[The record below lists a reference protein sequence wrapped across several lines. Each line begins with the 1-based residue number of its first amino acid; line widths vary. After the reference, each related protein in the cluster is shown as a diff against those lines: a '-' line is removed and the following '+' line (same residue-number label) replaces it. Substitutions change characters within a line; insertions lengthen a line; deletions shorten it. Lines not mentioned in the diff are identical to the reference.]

1 MNENDYVLRVQN
13 ISKAFPGV
21 KALDD
26 VSFDIRRGSFHA
38 LVGENGAGKSTL
50 IKILSGVYIADSGS
64 VTFNGKPMEVKS
76 PLEAQQLGISVVHQE
91 PKLVES
97 LTVKENIFLGRPIMG
112 KFGVSMQK
120 MREEARKFLDRLKMP
135 LDPDELVSNLSV
147 AQKQIVEICKALSFN
162 SDLIIMDE
170 PSATLTEKELE
181 LLFDILRDLKKA
193 GITIIYISHRL
204 EEIFELADE
213 VSVIRD
219 GKHIKTMP
227 VEGVTREELIRLMV
241 GRTLGMEYPKKKVN
255 IGETIMKVEHLSSKD
270 VLHDINFELR
280 SGEILGFAGL
290 VGAGRTEVARALFG
304 ADKNATGNVTVK
316 GKAYHIKNVPNA
328 IEHKIGLV
336 PEDRKLQGLILEM
349 KIRENVSMANMDAI
363 TRSRMLSFH
372 KEEKLAWDYVDKL
385 HIATPDVVRKVADL
399 SGGNQQKVVIAK
411 WLNADSDILI
421 IDEPTRGIDVGA
433 KAEIY
438 NLICDMAA
446 QGKAIIM
453 ISSDMP
459 ELLGVCDRIIVMH
472 DGRITGELNIEEAT
486 QERILEYAIQ

>member
-91 PKLVES
+91 LKLVES

-255 IGETIMKVEHLSSKD
+255 SGETIMKVEHLSSKD

-290 VGAGRTEVARALFG
+290 VGAGRTEVARALFR

-349 KIRENVSMANMDAI
+349 KIRENV
-363 TRSRMLSFH
+363 
-372 KEEKLAWDYVDKL
+372 
-385 HIATPDVVRKVADL
+385 
-399 SGGNQQKVVIAK
+399 
-411 WLNADSDILI
+411 
-421 IDEPTRGIDVGA
+421 
-433 KAEIY
+433 
-438 NLICDMAA
+438 
-446 QGKAIIM
+446 
-453 ISSDMP
+453 
-459 ELLGVCDRIIVMH
+459 
-472 DGRITGELNIEEAT
+472 
-486 QERILEYAIQ
+486 

>member
-1 MNENDYVLRVQN
+1 MSQNDYVLSVQN
-13 ISKAFPGV
+13 ITKSFPGV

-26 VSFDIRRGSFHA
+26 VSFDIKRGSFHA

-50 IKILSGVYIADSGS
+50 IKILSGVYLADSGS
-64 VTFNGKPMEVKS
+64 VIFNGKPMNVKS

-91 PKLVES
+91 LKLVES

-120 MREEARKFLDRLKMP
+120 MREEAQKFLDRLKMP

-162 SDLIIMDE
+162 ADLIIMDE

-181 LLFDILRDLKKA
+181 LLFDILRDLKKE

-227 VEGVTREELIRLMV
+227 IEGVTREELIRLMV
-241 GRTLGMEYPKKKVN
+241 GRTLGMEYPKKHVE
-255 IGETIMKVEHLSSKD
+255 IGDVIMKVEGLSSKD
-270 VLHDINFELR
+270 LLHDISFELK

-304 ADKNATGNVTVK
+304 ADRNARGKVTIK
-316 GKAYHIKNVPNA
+316 GKDYQIKNVPNA
-328 IEHKIGLV
+328 IEYKIGLV
-336 PEDRKLQGLILEM
+336 PEDRKLQGLILGM
-349 KIRENVSMANMDAI
+349 KVRENISMANMNTV
-363 TRSRMLSFH
+363 TRSGMLSFA
-372 KEEKLAWDYVDKL
+372 KEENLAWEYVEKL
-385 HIATPDVVRKVADL
+385 HIATPDTIRKVADL

-472 DGRITGELNIEEAT
+472 DGKITGELGIEEAS

>member
-91 PKLVES
+91 LKLVES

-241 GRTLGMEYPKKKVN
+241 GRTLGMN
-255 IGETIMKVEHLSSKD
+255 I
-270 VLHDINFELR
+270 
-280 SGEILGFAGL
+280 
-290 VGAGRTEVARALFG
+290 
-304 ADKNATGNVTVK
+304 
-316 GKAYHIKNVPNA
+316 P
-328 IEHKIGLV
+328 
-336 PEDRKLQGLILEM
+336 RK
-349 KIRENVSMANMDAI
+349 R
-363 TRSRMLSFH
+363 
-372 KEEKLAWDYVDKL
+372 
-385 HIATPDVVRKVADL
+385 
-399 SGGNQQKVVIAK
+399 
-411 WLNADSDILI
+411 
-421 IDEPTRGIDVGA
+421 
-433 KAEIY
+433 
-438 NLICDMAA
+438 
-446 QGKAIIM
+446 
-453 ISSDMP
+453 
-459 ELLGVCDRIIVMH
+459 
-472 DGRITGELNIEEAT
+472 
-486 QERILEYAIQ
+486 

>member
-91 PKLVES
+91 LKLVES

-316 GKAYHIKNVPNA
+316 GKAYHIKMYP
-328 IEHKIGLV
+328 
-336 PEDRKLQGLILEM
+336 
-349 KIRENVSMANMDAI
+349 
-363 TRSRMLSFH
+363 
-372 KEEKLAWDYVDKL
+372 
-385 HIATPDVVRKVADL
+385 TP
-399 SGGNQQKVVIAK
+399 
-411 WLNADSDILI
+411 LN
-421 IDEPTRGIDVGA
+421 T
-433 KAEIY
+433 K
-438 NLICDMAA
+438 
-446 QGKAIIM
+446 
-453 ISSDMP
+453 
-459 ELLGVCDRIIVMH
+459 
-472 DGRITGELNIEEAT
+472 
-486 QERILEYAIQ
+486 

>member
-91 PKLVES
+91 LKLVES

>member
-1 MNENDYVLRVQN
+1 
-13 ISKAFPGV
+13 
-21 KALDD
+21 
-26 VSFDIRRGSFHA
+26 
-38 LVGENGAGKSTL
+38 
-50 IKILSGVYIADSGS
+50 
-64 VTFNGKPMEVKS
+64 
-76 PLEAQQLGISVVHQE
+76 
-91 PKLVES
+91 
-97 LTVKENIFLGRPIMG
+97 
-112 KFGVSMQK
+112 
-120 MREEARKFLDRLKMP
+120 MP

-304 ADKNATGNVTVK
+304 ADKNATGDVYKRQVFSL
-316 GKAYHIKNVPNA
+316 HLQQVFIK
-328 IEHKIGLV
+328 
-336 PEDRKLQGLILEM
+336 
-349 KIRENVSMANMDAI
+349 
-363 TRSRMLSFH
+363 
-372 KEEKLAWDYVDKL
+372 
-385 HIATPDVVRKVADL
+385 
-399 SGGNQQKVVIAK
+399 
-411 WLNADSDILI
+411 
-421 IDEPTRGIDVGA
+421 
-433 KAEIY
+433 
-438 NLICDMAA
+438 
-446 QGKAIIM
+446 
-453 ISSDMP
+453 
-459 ELLGVCDRIIVMH
+459 
-472 DGRITGELNIEEAT
+472 
-486 QERILEYAIQ
+486 